1 MHIVDA
7 NHAIYCRLDL
17 IYSHVLFLFQL
28 NELEIVEEKGRN
40 QVDGSGGLYEHS
52 NFLVKD
58 LDGKHTLFFVETH
71 PNCTQEEDV
80 VLCAPL
86 EESSYGNFFLVES
99 SSSFPFLLG
108 VSCAN
113 IYTSFPSHQQ
123 GHCFG
128 CDDRAKELK
137 HPSGGG
143 YLGGLDEVILHF
155 DDLDSDDDC
164 FM

>member
-1 MHIVDA
+1 MWVA
-7 NHAIYCRLDL
+7 GAERQLSLRPSSPSPEEKMKRKQERYRKGL
-17 IYSHVLFLFQL
+17 IIALNTYAKLNNMQL

-58 LDGKHTLFFVETH
+58 LDGKHTLFFAETH

-86 EESSYGNFFLVES
+86 EESSY
-99 SSSFPFLLG
+99 
-108 VSCAN
+108 
-113 IYTSFPSHQQ
+113 